1 MRIWISLLI
10 LVSLAGA
17 AEPKPTTTR
26 KVAAA
31 SRPTASDSGSLPVRK
46 VVLYKSGIGYFEHR
60 GPVRGNQDVSVDF
73 NSSQLNDVL
82 STLTVLDLG
91 QGRVSGVSFNSAA
104 PLATQLANLR
114 LSLGEQTSLQDFLS
128 ALRGVRVEVRQ
139 GSVAM
144 TGRVLAVDLRD
155 LVFNNRTEHASEL
168 SVVGD
173 NGEVHMFEV
182 NNALN
187 VRISE
192 PDVHA
197 DVARYLATLSS
208 AKGQNQRRMTISTT
222 GTGERP
228 LMVSYLSEVPVWKST
243 YRIVIPSEKELARGE
258 KPLLQGWA
266 VVDNTVG
273 EDWTNVQ
280 LSLIA
285 GAPQSFIQPLS
296 QPMYLRRPTVPLPT
310 VGQLNPQTHEGALV
324 TGGDVQE
331 VAAESGARGNLS
343 GVVVDSSGA
352 VITSA
357 RVTVS
362 GPAGSKSDLTNQEGQ
377 FFFPLLP
384 PGYYSVKVES
394 GSFKTAESKNVE
406 VASSRT
412 SSLRIGMQAG
422 SAGEVV
428 EVTGNSITVETTST
442 AVAGNT
448 TDTYYQRAPQARGTT
463 GTFYASP
470 GVAGKGGFE
479 AQYGKSTGGVVG
491 GIGLQNNYSA
501 DGGIGSGSGGGI
513 GIYSRTYGP
522 GATAA
527 SLGDLFEY
535 KLSQPVTI
543 LKNQSALVPIMNS
556 HIDGTV
562 VTVWNPQRNVPLRAV
577 YLTNTSGLTLDDGS
591 FTVLEGGEFA
601 GQGLISHVKPGEK
614 RLVSYAADLGLHVSS
629 DFDMT
634 ETPHTVTRVSIKKG
648 LMTTISE
655 DRETRVYTIRND
667 DDKDKTIVIE
677 HPARPGWKF
686 VDKSNQPA
694 ESTET
699 LHRFMVTADAK
710 KTIKLKVQEF
720 HPNSTQYALS
730 TFTPDQINFWLSRK
744 DRSPELENS
753 LRPIYLKKTEL
764 SSIDNS
770 ISQAEEDLERIGNDQ
785 ARVRQNLQSLKG
797 SSEERSLVER
807 YVKQLNQQEDEVQ
820 KLHASIDDLQGKRTK
835 ADNELAEMVDKLD
848 METTF

>member
-17 AEPKPTTTR
+17 AEPIANTIRKPSAPSHTTG
-26 KVAAA
+26 AN
-31 SRPTASDSGSLPVRK
+31 PGSLPVRK
-46 VVLYKSGIGYFEHR
+46 VVLYTSGIGYFEHR

-91 QGRVSGVSFNSAA
+91 QGHVTGVSFNSAA
-104 PLATQLANLR
+104 PLATQLANLK
-114 LSLGEQTSLQDFLS
+114 LALGENVSLQDFLT
-128 ALRGVRVEVRQ
+128 ALRGARVEVRQ
-139 GSVAM
+139 GGVSM
-144 TGRVLAVDLRD
+144 TGRVLAVDMRD
-155 LVFNNRTEHASEL
+155 LIFNNRTEHASEL
-168 SVVGD
+168 SIVSD
-173 NGEVHMFEV
+173 NGDVHMFEV

-187 VRISE
+187 VRIAE
-192 PDVHA
+192 PDLHA
-197 DVARYLATLSS
+197 DVSRYLATMNS
-208 AKGQNQRRMTISTT
+208 AKSQNQRRMTVSTT
-222 GTGERP
+222 GTGARD
-228 LMVSYLSEVPVWKST
+228 LMVSYLSEVPIWKST
-243 YRIVIPSEKELARGE
+243 YRIVIPNEKESARGE

-296 QPMYLRRPTVPLPT
+296 QPMYLPRPIVPLPT
-310 VGQLNPQTHEGALV
+310 IGQLTPQTHEAAMV
-324 TGGDVQE
+324 TGGQVQE

-343 GVVVDSSGA
+343 GVVVDPSGA

-357 RVTVS
+357 KVTVS
-362 GPAGSKSDLTNQEGQ
+362 GPAGSKSDFTNQEGQ
-377 FFFPLLP
+377 FLFPLLT
-384 PGYYSVKVES
+384 PGYYTVKVES
-394 GSFKTAESKNVE
+394 GSFKSSESKNVE

-412 SSLRIGMQAG
+412 SSLRMEMQPGAA
-422 SAGEVV
+422 SEVV
-428 EVTGNSITVETTST
+428 EVTGNAVTVDTTST
-442 AVAGNT
+442 AVVANRS
-448 TDTYYQRAPQARGTT
+448 DTFYESSPAARGTA
-463 GTFYASP
+463 GMFYAAP
-470 GVAGKGGFE
+470 GVAKSAFQ
-479 AQYGKSTGGVVG
+479 AQYGQSTGGITQIQTKSG
-491 GIGLQNNYSA
+491 SNLT
-501 DGGIGSGSGGGI
+501 DGGFGGTGV
-513 GIYSRTYGP
+513 YSQSYGP

-556 HIDGTV
+556 HVDGTV
-562 VTVWNPQRNVPLRAV
+562 VTVWNPGRNVPLRAI
-577 YLTNTSGLTLDDGS
+577 YLTNTSGLILDDGS
-591 FTVLEGGEFA
+591 FTVLEAGEFA

-614 RLVSYAADLGLHVSS
+614 RLVSYAADLGVHVTS
-629 DFDMT
+629 DFDMS

-648 LMTTISE
+648 LMTMISE
-655 DRETRVYTIRND
+655 DRETRVYTISNED
-667 DDKDKTIVIE
+667 EKDKTIVIE

-694 ESTET
+694 ETTET
-699 LHRFMVTADAK
+699 LHRFMVTAEAK

-730 TFTPDQINFWLSRK
+730 TFTPDQINFWLTRK
-744 DRSPELENS
+744 DRSPELETS
-753 LRPIYLKKTEL
+753 LRPIYLKKTEI

-770 ISQAEEDLERIGNDQ
+770 IDQAEGDLERIGNDQ

-820 KLHASIDDLQGKRTK
+820 KLHASIDDLHGKRSK
-835 ADNELAEMVDKLD
+835 ADNELAGMVDRLD
-848 METTF
+848 LDTTF

>member
-1 MRIWISLLI
+1 
-10 LVSLAGA
+10 
-17 AEPKPTTTR
+17 
-26 KVAAA
+26 
-31 SRPTASDSGSLPVRK
+31 
-46 VVLYKSGIGYFEHR
+46 GIGYFEHR
-60 GPVRGNQDVSVDF
+60 GLVRGNQDVSVDF

-104 PLATQLANLR
+104 PLATQLANLK
-114 LSLGEQTSLQDFLS
+114 LALGENVSLQDFLT
-128 ALRGVRVEVRQ
+128 ALRGARVEVRQ
-139 GSVAM
+139 GGVSM

-155 LVFNNRTEHASEL
+155 LIFPNRTEHASEL
-168 SVVGD
+168 SIVGD

-187 VRISE
+187 VRIAE
-192 PDVHA
+192 PDLHA
-197 DVARYLATLSS
+197 DVSRYLATLNS
-208 AKGQNQRRMTISTT
+208 AKSQNQRRMTVSTT
-222 GTGERP
+222 GSGARD
-228 LMVSYLSEVPVWKST
+228 LVVSYLSEVPVWKST
-243 YRIVIPSEKELARGE
+243 YRIVIPNVKELTRGE

-324 TGGDVQE
+324 IGGDVRE
-331 VAAESGARGNLS
+331 VAAESGARGNLG

-357 RVTVS
+357 KVTVS
-362 GPAGSKSDLTNQEGQ
+362 GPAGSKSDFTNQDGQ
-377 FFFPLLP
+377 FLFPLLP
-384 PGYYSVKVES
+384 PGYYSLKVES
-394 GSFKTAESKNVE
+394 GSFKTTESKNVE
-406 VASSRT
+406 VASGRT
-412 SSLRIGMQAG
+412 SNLRMAMQAG
-422 SAGEVV
+422 AAGEIV
-428 EVTGNSITVETTST
+428 EVAGNAITVDTTST
-442 AVAGNT
+442 AIAANT
-448 TDTYYQRAPQARGTT
+448 SDTYYESSPVARGTA
-463 GTFYASP
+463 GMFYAAP
-470 GVAGKGGFE
+470 GVARSTFE
-479 AQYGKSTGGVVG
+479 AQYGKSTGGTVQMQTKSG
-491 GIGLQNNYSA
+491 GGSGLQNNYSA
-501 DGGIGSGSGGGI
+501 DGVSVTSGGFG
-513 GIYSRTYGP
+513 GTGAYSRTYGP

-562 VTVWNPQRNVPLRAV
+562 VTVWNPGRNVPLRAV

-648 LMTTISE
+648 LMTMISE
-655 DRETRVYTIRND
+655 DRETRVYTVRND

-686 VDKSNQPA
+686 VDKSNQPT
-694 ESTET
+694 ETTET
-699 LHRFMVTADAK
+699 LHRFMVTAAAK
-710 KTIKLKVQEF
+710 KTVKLKVEEF

-730 TFTPDQINFWLSRK
+730 SFTPDQIDLWLSRK
-744 DRSPELENS
+744 DRSPELESS

-764 SSIDNS
+764 SSIDSS

-797 SSEERSLVER
+797 SAEERSLVER
-807 YVKQLNQQEDEVQ
+807 YVKQLNQQEDDVQ
-820 KLHASIDDLQGKRTK
+820 KLHTSIDDLQAKRSK
-835 ADNELAEMVDKLD
+835 ADNELSELVDKLD

>member
-10 LVSLAGA
+10 LVSLACGT
-17 AEPKPTTTR
+17 EPKASTVHKAIT
-26 KVAAA
+26 A
-31 SRPTASDSGSLPVRK
+31 SRATTAGSTSLPVRK

-60 GPVRGNQDVSVDF
+60 GLVRGNQDVSVDF

-104 PLATQLANLR
+104 PLATQLANLK
-114 LSLGEQTSLQDFLS
+114 LALGENVSLQDFLT
-128 ALRGVRVEVRQ
+128 ALRGARVEVRQ
-139 GSVAM
+139 GGVSM
-144 TGRVLAVDLRD
+144 TGRVLAVDMRD
-155 LVFNNRTEHASEL
+155 LIFDNRTEHASEL
-168 SVVGD
+168 SIVSD
-173 NGEVHMFEV
+173 NGDVHMFEV

-187 VRISE
+187 VRIAE
-192 PDVHA
+192 PDLHA
-197 DVARYLATLSS
+197 DVSRYLATMNS
-208 AKGQNQRRMTISTT
+208 AKSQNQRRMTVSTT
-222 GTGERP
+222 GSGARD
-228 LMVSYLSEVPVWKST
+228 LVVSYLSEVPVWKST
-243 YRIVIPSEKELARGE
+243 YRIVVPNEKELTRGE

-273 EDWTNVQ
+273 EDWSKVQ

-324 TGGDVQE
+324 SGGDVQE
-331 VAAESGARGNLS
+331 VAAQSGARGNLS
-343 GVVVDSSGA
+343 GAVVDSSGA

-357 RVTVS
+357 TVTVS
-362 GPAGSKSDLTNQEGQ
+362 GPGGTRSAPVNQEGQ
-377 FFFPLLP
+377 FLFPLLP
-384 PGYYSVKVES
+384 PGYYNVKVES
-394 GSFKTAESKNVE
+394 PSFKTAESKNVE
-406 VASSRT
+406 VASNRT
-412 SSLRIGMQAG
+412 SSLRMGMQAG
-422 SAGEVV
+422 AAAEVV
-428 EVTGNSITVETTST
+428 EVTGSSITVDTTST
-442 AVAGNT
+442 SVAANT
-448 TDTYYQRAPQARGTT
+448 SDTYYQSSPVARGAA
-463 GTFYASP
+463 GMFYAAP
-470 GVAGKGGFE
+470 GVARSAFE
-479 AQYGKSTGGVVG
+479 AQYGKNTGGITQVQTKSGSV
-491 GIGLQNNYSA
+491 S
-501 DGGIGSGSGGGI
+501 DGGLGATAA
-513 GIYSRTYGP
+513 YSQTYGP

-556 HIDGTV
+556 RIDGTV
-562 VTVWNPQRNVPLRAV
+562 VTVWNPGRNAPLRAV

-629 DFDMT
+629 DFDMS

-648 LMTTISE
+648 VMTMISE

-694 ESTET
+694 ETTET

-710 KTIKLKVQEF
+710 KTIKLKIQEF

-730 TFTPDQINFWLSRK
+730 TFTPDQINVWLSRK
-744 DRSPELENS
+744 DRSPELETS

-764 SSIDNS
+764 SSIDSS

-797 SSEERSLVER
+797 SAEERSLVER
-807 YVKQLNQQEDEVQ
+807 YVKQLNLQEDEVQ
-820 KLHASIDDLQGKRTK
+820 KLHTSIDDLHGKRSK
-835 ADNELAEMVDKLD
+835 ADDELAAMMDKLD